1 MRKFGVFAVI
11 ATAWATAACS
21 RGGGLDASAPEAP
34 QAKSRAP
41 GQPMG
46 NPAAGAE
53 AAANSPSTAA
63 TGGADREEAPSA
75 DERPG
80 LGTEFGESRESRI
93 STTSFTREHSDR
105 PFDALRLFYN
115 DATGARAMAQ
125 RAGVNDL
132 GSAQARTREGAITV
146 RLLDAS
152 GSPLQGFSSGSNTY
166 VVGSAGDRYT
176 IQIRNNTG
184 SRFEAVTTVDGLD
197 VINGRTGSLSNRGY
211 IVNGFST
218 VEIDGWRRST
228 DTVAAFRFGKVSQ
241 SYAGKKGE
249 DRNVGVIGVAVFE
262 EQGASFSWTE
272 REIDRRHGADPFPG
286 SSRSTADRPLAF

>member
-1 MRKFGVFAVI
+1 M
-11 ATAWATAACS
+11 
-21 RGGGLDASAPEAP
+21 DASAPETPA
-34 QAKSRAP
+34 AKSAAP

-46 NPAAGAE
+46 PAGE
-53 AAANSPSTAA
+53 AAASEAPAPTA
-63 TGGADREEAPSA
+63 GADKADAPA
-75 DERPG
+75 AEERPG

-125 RAGVNDL
+125 RAGISDI

-146 RLLDAS
+146 RLLDGS
-152 GSPLQGFSSGSNTY
+152 GSPLSGFSSGSNTY

-176 IQIRNNTG
+176 IQIKNNTG
-184 SRFEAVTTVDGLD
+184 TRFEAVTTVDGLD

-249 DRNVGVIGVAVFE
+249 DRNVGVIGVALFE
-262 EQGASFSWTE
+262 EQGASLGWSD

-286 SSRSTADRPLAF
+286 SSRTTADRPLAF